1 MLAEPIIWRR
11 YHSPRLSPSMEALA
25 NVARGRLG
33 SDRHDDRVRPQVAEG
48 AGLLRIA
55 AALDFPNQP
64 IHPLRCAGDM

>member
-1 MLAEPIIWRR
+1 
-11 YHSPRLSPSMEALA
+11 MEALA